1 MYSWIPPVF
10 GILGENPDV
19 FEVQAGGCA
28 GNYDHGVNESC
39 ARFVAASDDYL
50 GGVHEN
56 AVFLVRSRKPGVL
69 TVREGLRRYGVVSY
83 RDFIAQARQGLNSLR
98 QTQSQIPRP
107 HGVRTEAERARGPS
121 NPFSSARFLP
131 EFQYLLEPVSGVRLL
146 GCGVSTS
153 REA

>member
-1 MYSWIPPVF
+1 MCSWISPVF

-28 GNYDHGVNESC
+28 GQYDHGVNESC

-121 NPFSSARFLP
+121 KSLFFRPTPPRFPVLARACRWCLVARMWRADLP
-131 EFQYLLEPVSGVRLL
+131 
-146 GCGVSTS
+146 
-153 REA
+153 